1 MKNSRVSLRNL
12 FGVAEKISRVPVPSC
27 PFPPHPLAVWAC
39 YDRQCTGVP
48 SVPLHPGNAV
58 TMAVP
63 VPRWHNRTIP
73 LKVPESP
80 GEHKPEKH
88 HPRTPKQ
95 IRLPAQAGQ
104 KSTAASHAGRTNAH
118 NTHRAKHRV
127 GMPRN
132 RKTTATPPG
141 TNAPTNTTALTDRR
155 TGRQYTHHPPERT
168 AGKQTKGR
176 KERH

>member
-1 MKNSRVSLRNL
+1 MMKNSRIILRNL

-27 PFPPHPLAVWAC
+27 PFPPPHPLAVWAC

-48 SVPLHPGNAV
+48 PVPLHPGNAV

-73 LKVPESP
+73 PKVPESP
-80 GEHKPEKH
+80 GEHKPEKK

-95 IRLPAQAGQ
+95 TRLPAQTGQ
-104 KSTAASHAGRTNAH
+104 KSNAASHAGRINAH
-118 NTHRAKHRV
+118 NTHRAKHHA

-132 RKTTATPPG
+132 MKTTNG
-141 TNAPTNTTALTDRR
+141 NNAGDKR
-155 TGRQYTHHPPERT
+155 TH
-168 AGKQTKGR
+168 
-176 KERH
+176 